1 VDEEYSVNLPRS
13 VHFIEP
19 GGEGGVFQHTVEAAR
34 LLALVGT
41 DTVVHTAA
49 GHEEV
54 VAVNGVRFCGC
65 VNWFRGARRGPR
77 RRLMI
82 VASYVFMTLP
92 HLRRETAATVV
103 HVQGLFASPLYA
115 LTLGVVRRRRRQ
127 RLIFSPHNTFSR
139 AGRAWE
145 EVVLRLA
152 SRRLADAVVAFSA
165 ADAERISSWGATAVR
180 CPLVQLAPPVS
191 PDRVAAW
198 RARLS
203 AGHDLPVLLVPG
215 QIRSDK
221 GVDIVIRAAR
231 LLKTKV
237 RVAVVGEDKGD
248 LARCLRIA
256 EECAV
261 DVSWEVGYHPL
272 DEFAAAIASAD
283 AVALAYVQ
291 ASQSGVLALAAAL
304 GTPSVGSPVGGLA
317 DYATVTAS
325 STDEAAFA
333 QAIDLLLARANSHV
347 QPQDPTGALL
357 KVYEAPSTASA
368 ATQPGPSMAAN
379 PRGQ

>member
-1 VDEEYSVNLPRS
+1 MNLPQS
-13 VHFIEP
+13 VHFVEP

-34 LLALVGT
+34 LLALEGT
-41 DTVVHTAA
+41 ETVVHTAA
-49 GHEEV
+49 GHE
-54 VAVNGVRFCGC
+54 AVSVHGVRFCGC
-65 VNWFRGARRGPR
+65 VNWFRGTRRGHR
-77 RRLMI
+77 RQLM
-82 VASYVFMTLP
+82 VAASYVFVTLP
-92 HLRRETAATVV
+92 HLRRATAAAAVV

-115 LTLGVVRRRRRQ
+115 ATLWVLRRPRQ

-152 SRRLADAVVAFSA
+152 SRRLADLVVAFSA
-165 ADAERISSWGATAVR
+165 ADATRISSWGATTVR

-191 PDRVAAW
+191 QQRVAAW
-198 RARLS
+198 RARLG
-203 AGHDLPVLLVPG
+203 AGQNHPVLLVPG

-237 RVAVVGEDKGD
+237 TVAVVGEDKGD
-248 LARCLRIA
+248 LARCQQIA
-256 EECAV
+256 EECSI
-261 DVSWEVGYHPL
+261 DVSWAVGYHPL

-304 GTPSVGSPVGGLA
+304 GTPSVASPVGGLA

-325 STDEAAFA
+325 GADEVRFA
-333 QAIDLLLARANSHV
+333 QAIDTLLGRSGPKVPFQNPA
-347 QPQDPTGALL
+347 GALL
-357 KVYEAPSTASA
+357 NVYRVASTEIA
-368 ATQPGPSMAAN
+368 AAQLTTIRAHDLEVN
-379 PRGQ
+379 DD